1 MRLGDPVAIRSSLT
15 VLSVFRVISI
25 PGQLKLSTIT
35 DPFKGL
41 NRTLPLYEIME
52 GIGSLSAKLPKLEN
66 FQPVRLH
73 FSGSAGPNH
82 PSSIQGI
89 FQDVLAWTRRP
100 DLLLKLQ
107 QYCNLLKGGDEFFK
121 VMFPDSVS
129 ELKEMN
135 SELTVHL
142 GRLAL
147 KEEAA
152 GKVRVFAI
160 TDCITQSVN
169 KPLHLA
175 IFSLLK
181 RIPMDGTFDQLN
193 PCKRLVEFYRE
204 GLIDEFYSY
213 DLSAATD
220 RLPIQIQ
227 TDILSVLFGRQ
238 FGLL

>member
-1 MRLGDPVAIRSSLT
+1 LT
-15 VLSVFRVISI
+15 
-25 PGQLKLSTIT
+25 TIT

-41 NRTLPLYEIME
+41 SRTLPRFEISE
-52 GIGSLSAKLPKLEN
+52 GLASLQVKLPKLEN
-66 FQPVRLH
+66 FDPVTM
-73 FSGSAGPNH
+73 FYSGSSGPNH

-89 FQDVLAWTRRP
+89 FKDILAWTREP
-100 DLLLKLQ
+100 DLLLKLE
-107 QYCNLLKGGDEFFK
+107 QYCSLLKGGSEFFNLIFQTSFRDFDSLNQNLK
-121 VMFPDSVS
+121 VY
-129 ELKEMN
+129 
-135 SELTVHL
+135 L

-169 KPLHLA
+169 KPLHRS

-181 RIPMDGTFDQLN
+181 KIPMDGTFDQLA
-193 PCKRLVEFYRE
+193 PCRRLVDFYND
-204 GLIDEFYSY
+204 GLIEDFYSY

-227 TDILSVLFGRQ
+227 SDILSVIFGDQ
-238 FGLL
+238 FGQL